1 MNKVESALAQGASGG
16 ATALMLVHGISDSCV
31 PYQQSVR
38 VYQALR
44 TRQVPTDLVLVPDAE
59 HGDSRCF
66 SPDIVQQMLL
76 FLNRAVQFNRSV

>member
-1 MNKVESALAQGASGG
+1 
-16 ATALMLVHGISDSCV
+16 MLVHGISDSCV

-59 HGDSRCF
+59 HEGFALF
-66 SPDIVQQMLL
+66 SPDIVQQTLR
-76 FLNRAVQFNRSV
+76 FFNRTV

>member
-1 MNKVESALAQGASGG
+1 M
-16 ATALMLVHGISDSCV
+16 

-66 SPDIVQQMLL
+66 SPDIVQQMLQ
-76 FLNRAVQFNRSV
+76 FFNRTV